1 MMTPVN
7 GMKLKR
13 HLRIGVYEPFSAIS
27 ARNIIIVGL
36 PLIAKTLSIK
46 KCCN

>member
-1 MMTPVN
+1 MMTLVN
-7 GMKLKR
+7 GMKLKP
-13 HLRIGVYEPFSAIS
+13 HLRIGVYEPFSVIS

-36 PLIAKTLSIK
+36 PLSAKILSIK

>member
-36 PLIAKTLSIK
+36 PLSAKTLSIK